1 MKKLLLS
8 FFCIFAMAMCANAE
22 TYSHVFAEGE
32 LVADGGTVTLN
43 GFDWVTPSV
52 SYVGFDSNN
61 AKGAQIGRK
70 AEVVPLYTLTS
81 SAFSEYEIKSVTV
94 NSSVASSG
102 DAVMTIS
109 VGDKTSAEYK
119 LTGSSA
125 DYTFAADGAKG
136 DIVIT
141 WKAGQ
146 RAYYV
151 KSIVVE
157 YTIPAGMIEIPA
169 PVFTTP
175 TDSIYADEVYV
186 EANAPEA
193 VVSEGRTVIY
203 YTIDGSMP
211 SHSDYHNSD
220 STSTIRS
227 GYSVIYQKLTES
239 ATIKAI
245 TVIED
250 ANDRTVM
257 LYSSEMSEASF
268 IVSPTKPY
276 LPVKEVTSG
285 SKYAI
290 SAGDSVLYT
299 LLGKKRY
306 GYLPTV
312 AASLST
318 ATYIETTQF
327 NGFTFSA
334 VEGGYTIR
342 DAAGCYLFMKDEY
355 NSFNLSDE
363 MPAEGAVWSVAFND
377 DGKAV
382 IKNVLKDKT
391 IYYSAQYDSYG
402 CYPAD
407 KVTDEMSLP
416 SLYLQRD
423 YPEYSIDP
431 ANRAEIEMLQTITI
445 VCPLGIKASE
455 GLIAT
460 VHGMNMK
467 VAQADD
473 NTLTLSLDEPLRTK
487 NSEYVTIELQGE
499 ILLDPAGLCYPLK
512 WQNRYN
518 FISYTITGTVDAAKV
533 EKVSPE
539 NGATI
544 DALSYIL
551 FTFTYYAGKDDNT
564 TLEPKLYKEG
574 NPDVLF
580 PVEFTRD
587 NEEGTGFVAMLDGA
601 IRVIEPITEAGTY
614 ILEIPEGYFIDGNG
628 KSMEAVTL
636 KYHVTGETA
645 IDAVTENI
653 NSWTVFSLDGVKIM
667 ETGNASQLNTLSKGI
682 YIINGVKFV
691 VK

>member
-1 MKKLLLS
+1 
-8 FFCIFAMAMCANAE
+8 
-22 TYSHVFAEGE
+22 
-32 LVADGGTVTLN
+32 
-43 GFDWVTPSV
+43 
-52 SYVGFDSNN
+52 
-61 AKGAQIGRK
+61 
-70 AEVVPLYTLTS
+70 
-81 SAFSEYEIKSVTV
+81 
-94 NSSVASSG
+94 
-102 DAVMTIS
+102 
-109 VGDKTSAEYK
+109 
-119 LTGSSA
+119 
-125 DYTFAADGAKG
+125 
-136 DIVIT
+136 
-141 WKAGQ
+141 
-146 RAYYV
+146 
-151 KSIVVE
+151 
-157 YTIPAGMIEIPA
+157 
-169 PVFTTP
+169 
-175 TDSIYADEVYV
+175 
-186 EANAPEA
+186 
-193 VVSEGRTVIY
+193 
-203 YTIDGSMP
+203 
-211 SHSDYHNSD
+211 
-220 STSTIRS
+220 
-227 GYSVIYQKLTES
+227 
-239 ATIKAI
+239 
-245 TVIED
+245 
-250 ANDRTVM
+250 
-257 LYSSEMSEASF
+257 
-268 IVSPTKPY
+268 
-276 LPVKEVTSG
+276 
-285 SKYAI
+285 
-290 SAGDSVLYT
+290 
-299 LLGKKRY
+299 
-306 GYLPTV
+306 
-312 AASLST
+312 
-318 ATYIETTQF
+318 
-327 NGFTFSA
+327 
-334 VEGGYTIR
+334 
-342 DAAGCYLFMKDEY
+342 
-355 NSFNLSDE
+355 

-416 SLYLQRD
+416 TLYLQRD

-455 GLIAT
+455 GLTAT
-460 VHGMNMK
+460 VYGMNMK

-499 ILLDPAGLCYPLK
+499 IFLDPAGLCYPLK

-653 NSWTVFSLDGVKIM
+653 NPWTVFSLDGVKIM

-682 YIINGVKFV
+682 YIINGVKFI